1 MLLVYGAEFVFV
13 GVGVITMDCEN
24 FGNKAPARATV
35 EVHYNIERIA
45 DIALDGPIRE
55 FNSTL
60 EDATRKPGKTLLGG
74 CCMDG

>member
-1 MLLVYGAEFVFV
+1 MLLINCAEFVFV

-24 FGNKAPARATV
+24 LGNKAPARATV

-55 FNSTL
+55 FNPTL
-60 EDATRKPGKTLLGG
+60 KHATRKPGETLFGR
-74 CCMDG
+74 CRVDG